1 LSCWRVKLKNNI
13 YLIKKNKKINRVN
26 SDQLVKLMTRVNSIR
41 ITPWK
46 ENKKITK
53 LNKKNIP
60 LKRTQKIN
68 RVNLS
73 NLRLES
79 RDQDKTIESK
89 SKKFMKLNSQLTYYW
104 KIKLKIKLIRKNS
117 SSPLGQIVKSAT

>member
-53 LNKKNIP
+53 LNKKYIP